1 MSCYFM
7 VDTYI
12 DKNKKRCDYDEY
24 IAKVKPIV
32 EKFHGEYL
40 IRTEKVQGLSENRK
54 PQRVIIIKFPSR
66 KELEECFSSDAYK
79 AIMEKRINTVDSRAV
94 IVEDR

>member
-12 DKNKKRCDYDEY
+12 DSNQNRGDYDDY
-24 IAKVKPIV
+24 IEKVKPIV
-32 EKFHGEYL
+32 ERFQGEYL
-40 IRTEKVQGLSENRK
+40 LRTEKVQGLSENRQ

-66 KELEECFSSDAYK
+66 KELEACFSSSEYK
-79 AIMEKRINTVDSRAV
+79 AIMGKRIHTVDARAV
-94 IVEDR
+94 IAEE